1 MDTYVAAILL
11 VMPRTGRGN
20 QQHQETCADFDS
32 SVRVISQQ
40 QENYA
45 RDNRSTAAS
54 GWPRTAQL
62 TYSLKLLYTPTP
74 CYAKILRSG
83 DTLQISSV

>member
-32 SVRVISQQ
+32 
-40 QENYA
+40 
-45 RDNRSTAAS
+45 
-54 GWPRTAQL
+54 
-62 TYSLKLLYTPTP
+62 
-74 CYAKILRSG
+74 
-83 DTLQISSV
+83 